1 MVSVSVVLAGVGKT
15 IMSVTQAAILAA
27 GPGSK
32 LEPFTE
38 TRAPALLPVAN
49 EPLIDRLCTQLQA
62 RGVNDI
68 AVAIAPDQRGDQ
80 LQGRLTNRTGV
91 DTARTDPRG
100 TAPALESCLDE
111 LDADQPTAVVYGDV
125 VTADENLDALW
136 DAFEDERSGKE
147 SNDDSGTLGAC
158 LVDEVGDDDP
168 RGWISASHS
177 PDPDRSTDEQ
187 SPGDTVWYVDE
198 FRGHTRHDWRVSG
211 LFLLTPTAWSY
222 VRGNPG
228 IMRTVRVGG
237 MPPLEGT
244 LAESMNQ
251 ALTDGCSLRAVPA
264 QSYHVDV
271 DKPWHVWE
279 ANHRV
284 VTDRV
289 GGLAADEIHPSAVIS
304 DDATIEGN
312 VHLGPDCV
320 IGPRTVVT
328 GNLWMEA
335 GAELS
340 NGAIVGDTC
349 LIGRDTVVT
358 DYSKL
363 GGGSVV
369 GSECRLGYNAEFVGV
384 MFDGVH
390 AVHYSELCGVIGE
403 RTDIGAATVSG
414 ALRFDDDRTTHSTQ
428 GFREKPGF
436 GANGSYIGDYS
447 RTGVN
452 VTLLPGVKV
461 GSYSC
466 VGPGVIVDEDVP
478 ARTLRTVNQETEDRS
493 WGPERY
499 GW

>member
-1 MVSVSVVLAGVGKT
+1 MSVS
-15 IMSVTQAAILAA
+15 QAAILAA

-49 EPLIDRLCTQLQA
+49 EPLLDRLCSQLQE
-62 RGVNDI
+62 RGIEDI
-68 AVAIAPDQRGDQ
+68 VVAIAPNQLGDQ
-80 LQGRLTNRTGV
+80 LQGHLADRTDV
-91 DTARTDPRG
+91 DTVRTEPRG
-100 TAPALESCLDE
+100 TAPALDACLDE
-111 LDADQPTAVVYGDV
+111 LDSEQSTAVVYGDV

-136 DAFEDERSGKE
+136 AAFEDERNANGSDEAK
-147 SNDDSGTLGAC
+147 TIGAC
-158 LVDEVGDDDP
+158 LVDEVGEDDP
-168 RGWISASHS
+168 RGWIGASHTQVS
-177 PDPDRSTDEQ
+177 DQPSGERS
-187 SPGDTVWYVDE
+187 SGDDAARYVDE
-198 FRGHTRHDWRVSG
+198 FRGHTSNDWRVSG
-211 LFLLTPTAWSY
+211 LFLLTPNAWSY

-237 MPPLEGT
+237 MPPLEGA

-251 ALTDGCSLRAVPA
+251 ALADGRSLRAVPA
-264 QSYHVDV
+264 ESYHVDV

-279 ANHRV
+279 ANHRA
-284 VTDRV
+284 VTDQV
-289 GGLAADEIHPSAVIS
+289 GGLTEDEIHTSATIS
-304 DDATIEGN
+304 DDATIVGN

-320 IGPRTVVT
+320 IGPRAVVN

-335 GAELS
+335 GAELT

-349 LIGRDTVVT
+349 LIGRDTVAT

-363 GGGSVV
+363 GSGSVV
-369 GSECRLGYNAEFVGV
+369 GSGCRLGYNAEFVGV

-390 AVHYSELCGVIGE
+390 VVHYSKLCGVIGE

-414 ALRFDDDRTTHSTQ
+414 GLRFDDGRTTHLTH

-452 VTLLPGVKV
+452 VTLLPCVTV

-478 ARTLRTVNQETEDRS
+478 SRTLRTVTQEIEDRS